1 MATLKLTLSKKPFD
15 VMKTG
20 EKNVEYRK
28 MSQWMKSRLY
38 TQNKERTY
46 AFVQFTNGY
55 GKDKPSFTTEY
66 KGFFVSTVDVTFSNG
81 LRVVSDEPLYCIQLG
96 EIVNLKK

>member
-20 EKNVEYRK
+20 EKKIEYRK

-38 TQNKERTY
+38 KENVERTY
-46 AFVQFTNGY
+46 EFVEFTNGY
-55 GKDKPSFTTEY
+55 GKDKPSFKAEY
-66 KGFFVSTVDVTFSNG
+66 KGFFVSTVDVKFSNG
-81 LRVVSDEPLYCIQLG
+81 LYVVSDEPLYCIKLG
-96 EIVNLKK
+96 KVI